1 MNIDQIV
8 ERQKKFYQ
16 SGITQNTDYR
26 IASLIR
32 LKRAVKKHLTDIE
45 QALNEDLGK
54 SPYEGYL
61 TETGFI
67 LNELSEMIRNTKH
80 WSKNKFVLPSKMQIP
95 AVCYRSPHPYGTV
108 LIMSP
113 WNYPFMLSMGPLLG
127 AVAAGN
133 CAVVKPSEYSE
144 KTSQVMKVIVEEAFE
159 RGHVDVVMG
168 GLEENTQLLE
178 NRFDYIFFTGSMAV
192 GTIVMEKAARTLTP
206 VTLELGGKSPCIVD
220 ETADLKMAAKRIVF
234 GKLVNAGQTCVAP
247 DYILVQESVKDEF
260 LHYLKGYIKR
270 SLGNDGLSSKS
281 YGKIINQKHFDRLQN
296 LMKGQTIYYGGESDD
311 ERLRIS
317 PTILTDVAKDS
328 AVMQEEIF
336 GPILPVLTYRS
347 LHEVTDYVN
356 EKGKPLALYYFTKKS
371 RRFQKVLKHCN
382 FGGGCHN
389 DTILHLAS
397 GRMPFGGVGSSG
409 MGGYHG
415 KYSFDTFSHYR
426 SIMRSCSFI
435 DNPLRYRPYTTMK
448 ERLLKQIIR

>member
-67 LNELSEMIRNTKH
+67 LNELSEMIRHTKH

-144 KTSQVMKVIVEEAFE
+144 KTSQVMKIIVEEAFE

-192 GTIVMEKAARTLTP
+192 GTIVMEKAAHTLTP

-247 DYILVQESVKDEF
+247 DYILVQESVKNEF

-281 YGKIINQKHFDRLQN
+281 YGKIINQKHFDRLQS
-296 LMKGQTIYYGGESDD
+296 LMKGQTIYYGGQSDD

-448 ERLLKQIIR
+448 EKLLKQIIR